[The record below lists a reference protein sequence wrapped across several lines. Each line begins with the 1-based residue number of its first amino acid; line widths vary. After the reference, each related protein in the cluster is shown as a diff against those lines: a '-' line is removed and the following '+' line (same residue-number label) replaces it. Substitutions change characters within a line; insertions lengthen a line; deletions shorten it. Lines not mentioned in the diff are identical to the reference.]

1 MMSIK
6 KETRDADISELHNLL
21 QDALEVEHATIPP
34 YFTAWLSMKEECN
47 YEPREIVRSV
57 LIEEMLHMTLVAN
70 LMNAV
75 NAKPDL
81 THSTFVPRYPHIL
94 PHSGAHYK
102 IHIRKFSKAA
112 LHTFLDIEKPE
123 EKGTKPKGEKFLTIG
138 QFYAYVRNK
147 INYLC
152 DTYGE
157 ETIFCGT
164 IEKQIRPE
172 DYYGSGAVIIVK
184 DRTSAHQAL
193 NEIVEQGEG
202 AHEGIF
208 DKDHNI
214 LGPGAG
220 NELAHYYRFHE
231 ILAQKHYVEGN
242 TPDSGPTGD
251 ALKVDYDK
259 VYNLETDTDR
269 TKYPA
274 GSDKRQALNAFAD
287 SYGQLLTS
295 LENAFNGNR
304 SQLTEGMA
312 RMFALRNQG
321 LAIIQTPKDNNGKEN
336 MGLDFT
342 PN

>member
-1 MMSIK
+1 MSTN
-6 KETRDADISELHNLL
+6 KETRDADISILHTLL

-34 YFTAWLSMKEECN
+34 YFTAWISIMEGSN
-47 YEPREIVRSV
+47 IEPKEIVRSV
-57 LIEEMLHMTLVAN
+57 LIEEMLHLTLVAN

-75 NAKPDL
+75 GAKPNL
-81 THSTFVPRYPHIL
+81 THKAFVPRFPHIL
-94 PHSGAHYK
+94 PHSGVHFK
-102 IHIRKFSKAA
+102 IHIRKFSEAA
-112 LHTFLDIEKPE
+112 LHTFLHIEKPE
-123 EKGTKPKGEKFLTIG
+123 AKGTKPKGEKFHTIG
-138 QFYAYVRNK
+138 QFYAFVRNK
-147 INYLC
+147 IDHLC

-184 DRTSAHQAL
+184 NRTTAHEAL

-214 LGPGAG
+214 LGPGHG
-220 NELAHYYRFHE
+220 KELAHYYRFNE
-231 ILAQKHYVEGN
+231 ILEQTHYVEDD
-242 TPDSGPTGD
+242 TPETGPTGEP
-251 ALKVDYDK
+251 LKVDYDK
-259 VYNLETDTDR
+259 VYDMETDTHKINY
-269 TKYPA
+269 TA
-274 GSDKRQALNAFAD
+274 GSEKRQALNAFAD
-287 SYGQLLTS
+287 SYGLLLAS
-295 LENAFNGNR
+295 LQDAFNGNR
-304 SQLTEGMA
+304 SSLTEGIA

-321 LAIIQTPKDNNGKEN
+321 LAIIKTPNKNGKKN